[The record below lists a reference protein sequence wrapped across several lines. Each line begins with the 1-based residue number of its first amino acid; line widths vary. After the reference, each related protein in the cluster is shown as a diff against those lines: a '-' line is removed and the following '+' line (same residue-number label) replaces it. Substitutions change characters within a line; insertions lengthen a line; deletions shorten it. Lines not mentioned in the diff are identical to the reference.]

1 MRHFNWK
8 WWSAALVL
16 MVAVLV
22 GLYIG
27 DRIGRAIFP
36 TLEEEIRNDLLR
48 PHSLP
53 TVDLSAWRK
62 LKIGMT
68 KKEVESLIGEA
79 ESISN
84 YITEDGSETET
95 WQYGWSEGMLPEL
108 LDKPSDRAY
117 LVTFAD
123 GKLISLREPIK
134 STPK

>member
-27 DRIGRAIFP
+27 DRIGRAISP

-53 TVDLSAWRK
+53 TVDLSA
-62 LKIGMT
+62 
-68 KKEVESLIGEA
+68 
-79 ESISN
+79 
-84 YITEDGSETET
+84 
-95 WQYGWSEGMLPEL
+95 
-108 LDKPSDRAY
+108 
-117 LVTFAD
+117 
-123 GKLISLREPIK
+123 
-134 STPK
+134 